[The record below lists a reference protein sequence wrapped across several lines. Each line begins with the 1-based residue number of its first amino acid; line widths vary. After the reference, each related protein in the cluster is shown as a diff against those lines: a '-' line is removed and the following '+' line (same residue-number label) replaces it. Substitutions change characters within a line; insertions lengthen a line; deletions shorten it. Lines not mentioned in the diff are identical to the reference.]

1 VNQFMTTIRNN
12 SWVWPVTFMMAVT
25 GLLLGGALRSR
36 QKLAAEGVPGGRPL
50 EVAVQIK
57 IQQDTIKKLNEEI
70 GKLREKQFELQDVM
84 TGSSKQSKVLK
95 DTLDELQVKSGLTP
109 VYGQGIEVILSD
121 SKQKQNDAFLAQNYL
136 IHDFDVLRIVNE
148 LFASGA
154 EAISVNGHR
163 LIGGY
168 SIRCVGPVI
177 HVNNSPIGSP
187 VIIEAIGDPT
197 TLRSAMEMS
206 GGVLG
211 RILETDTEMVRLT
224 NKVELHLKGYEG
236 FTQTK
241 FAKKEKD
248 VTPR

>member
-1 VNQFMTTIRNN
+1 M
-12 SWVWPVTFMMAVT
+12 
-25 GLLLGGALRSR
+25 
-36 QKLAAEGVPGGRPL
+36 
-50 EVAVQIK
+50 
-57 IQQDTIKKLNEEI
+57 
-70 GKLREKQFELQDVM
+70 
-84 TGSSKQSKVLK
+84 
-95 DTLDELQVKSGLTP
+95 
-109 VYGQGIEVILSD
+109 
-121 SKQKQNDAFLAQNYL
+121 
-136 IHDFDVLRIVNE
+136 
-148 LFASGA
+148 
-154 EAISVNGHR
+154 
-163 LIGGY
+163 
-168 SIRCVGPVI
+168 
-177 HVNNSPIGSP
+177 NNSPIGSP